1 MSALGQK
8 WSFDPDQTSVC
19 FAPKADIQLLE
30 GDYRCSRSTSSKKP
44 LAWLERGGPRI
55 DRPIDR
61 EGFGSTLARMTVTG
75 S

>member
-1 MSALGQK
+1 MSLTPKADMCRALGH
-8 WSFDPDQTSVC
+8 VC
-19 FAPKADIQLLE
+19 FEPKADIQLLE